1 MITRVETMNAK
12 RDGNDYSTETREGG
26 ESDPDEIRS
35 GAGAGYKN
43 VGRSIIVIRRCS
55 TEVARSDGR
64 SVLRSFRNLCGRSD
78 CRTMMSGAPQSTT
91 SK

>member
-1 MITRVETMNAK
+1 MITKVETMNAR
-12 RDGNDYSTETREGG
+12 RDGNDYGTETREGG
-26 ESDPDEIRS
+26 ESDPDEIWS
-35 GAGAGYKN
+35 GAGYKN
-43 VGRSIIVIRRCS
+43 VGRGIIVIRRCS

-78 CRTMMSGAPQSTT
+78 CRTMMSGAPQRTT